1 MRGRPAASPALAP
14 VVDLEGDGR
23 ITRRLDAVY
32 GTQDSRSDA
41 GLLAAQAEAVR
52 EQRFGRGRRGTGGA
66 GSFLAMDQPAGAR
79 RVPERPTLDG
89 LEARWGEWWEA
100 EGVYRFDR
108 RRERSEVFSIDT
120 PPPTVSG
127 SLHVGHVFSYTHTD
141 LVARYQRMR
150 GREVFYP
157 MGWDDNGLPTERR
170 VQNYFGVRCDP
181 SVPHD
186 DDFQPPAEATGEP
199 VPVGRRNFIDLCLQL
214 TETDEQAFE
223 NLYRRLGVSVDWS
236 LTYTTI
242 GERCR
247 RVSQRAFLRNLA
259 RGEAY
264 QAEAPCLWDVTFR
277 TAVAQAEL
285 EDRPR
290 QGALHRLTFAR
301 VGSAAGEGSAGSG
314 KARGDPADDGD
325 AGGGSGTGGSSGNGG
340 TGGNGHVLI
349 ETTRPEMLAACVALV
364 AHPDDERYRPLFG
377 STVRTPLFGAEVPV
391 VAHALAEP
399 GKGTGIAMICTFG
412 DTTDVTWWRELE
424 LPVRPIMGPGG
435 RLLPELPDAAWGSG
449 ARAAYA
455 EIAGLTANAA
465 RRRITELLEQSG
477 ELVGEPRP
485 TEQAVKFFEKGDRPL
500 EIITTRQWYLRNGG
514 RDLPLRA
521 ELLDRGVELAWVP
534 DFMRT
539 RYSNWVEGLN
549 GDWLV
554 SRQRWFGVPIPVW
567 YALDGDGRPQY
578 DRMLVPAE
586 ASLPIDPASDAPP
599 GYEESQRGRPGG
611 FIGDPDVMDTWAT
624 SSLSPQI
631 ACGWEEDP
639 DLFARTF
646 PMDVRPQAHEIIR
659 TWLFSTVV
667 RAHLEHD
674 SLPWRRAAISG
685 WVLDPDRKKMSKSK
699 GNVVTPIGL
708 LETYGADAVRYWA
721 ACGRPGTDTAFDESQ
736 IKVGRRLAIKL
747 LNAARFVLG
756 LAGAATDDDPTT
768 STAAARSPSFR
779 RRPESTGTDD
789 QAGGAGDVT
798 EPIDLAP
805 TDGADS
811 TTSTTAAPSPSFRRR
826 PESTGDGP
834 TTGADAVTEPIDLAL
849 LAGVGEL
856 IDAATEAFEAF
867 DYARALERTERL
879 FWDFTDDYVELV
891 KNRAY
896 RDGADGAS
904 ARAALQI
911 ALSALLRLFAPFLPF
926 ACEEA
931 WSWWQE
937 GSIHRTSWPERDEL
951 PAEGDPA
958 VLAAASVVLGQVR
971 RAKSEARRKLRTP
984 VESAH
989 VQAGSEFLSALAA
1002 AQQDL
1007 CDAGNILDLQ
1017 LSADGDSGPT
1027 VQVQLAAE

>member
-1 MRGRPAASPALAP
+1 
-14 VVDLEGDGR
+14 
-23 ITRRLDAVY
+23 
-32 GTQDSRSDA
+32 
-41 GLLAAQAEAVR
+41 
-52 EQRFGRGRRGTGGA
+52 
-66 GSFLAMDQPAGAR
+66 MDQPATS

-89 LEARWGEWWEA
+89 LEDRWGAWWEA
-100 EGVYRFDR
+100 AGVYRFDR
-108 RRERSEVFSIDT
+108 SRERAEVFSIDT

-181 SVPHD
+181 SVPHEEN
-186 DDFQPPAEATGEP
+186 FQPPADTSDEP
-199 VPVGRRNFIDLCLQL
+199 VPVGRRNFIDLCLRL

-223 NLYRRLGVSVDWS
+223 DLYRRLGVSVDWS

-264 QAEAPCLWDVTFR
+264 QAEAPCLWDVTFG

-290 QGALHRLTFAR
+290 QGALHRLAFAR
-301 VGSAAGEGSAGSG
+301 SDE
-314 KARGDPADDGD
+314 
-325 AGGGSGTGGSSGNGG
+325 
-340 TGGNGHVLI
+340 GGNVLI

-391 VAHALAEP
+391 LAHALAEP
-399 GKGTGIAMICTFG
+399 GKGTGIAMVCTFG

-424 LPVRPIMGPGG
+424 LPVRPVMGPDG
-435 RLLPELPDAAWGSG
+435 RLLAEAPDAFDSADS
-449 ARAAYA
+449 RAAYA

-465 RRRITELLEQSG
+465 RRRITELLGQSG
-477 ELVGEPRP
+477 ELVGEPQP
-485 TEQAVKFFEKGDRPL
+485 TTHAVKFFEKGDRPL

-514 RDLPLRA
+514 RDLPLRK

-534 DFMRT
+534 DFMGT
-539 RYSNWVEGLN
+539 RYANWVEGLN

-567 YALDGDGRPQY
+567 YALDGDGRPRY
-578 DRMLVPAE
+578 DRVLAPDE

-599 GYEESQRGRPGG
+599 GYDESQRGRPGG
-611 FIGDPDVMDTWAT
+611 FVGDPDVMDTWAT
-624 SSLSPQI
+624 SSLTPQI

-667 RAHLEHD
+667 RGHLEHD

-699 GNVVTPIGL
+699 GNVVTPVGL

-736 IKVGRRLAIKL
+736 IKVGRRLAIKI

-756 LAGAATDDDPTT
+756 LAGADDDGAG
-768 STAAARSPSFR
+768 AAVETDETPAPPSR
-779 RRPESTGTDD
+779 QRPESTEAA
-789 QAGGAGDVT
+789 AGA
-798 EPIDLAP
+798 
-805 TDGADS
+805 
-811 TTSTTAAPSPSFRRR
+811 TAAR
-826 PESTGDGP
+826 
-834 TTGADAVTEPIDLAL
+834 AATEAIDLAL
-849 LAGVGEL
+849 LANLGEL
-856 IDAATEAFEAF
+856 IDAATEAFEGF
-867 DYARALERTERL
+867 DYARALERTER
-879 FWDFTDDYVELV
+879 FFRDFTDNYMELV

-896 RDGADGAS
+896 RDGSDGAS
-904 ARAALQI
+904 ARACLRI
-911 ALSALLRLFAPFLPF
+911 ALSVLQRLFAPFLPY

-931 WSWWQE
+931 WSWWQQ
-937 GSIHRTSWPERDEL
+937 GSIHRAPWPQRSEL
-951 PAEGDPA
+951 PPAGDPA
-958 VLAAASVVLGQVR
+958 VLAAASEVLGQVR

-984 VESAH
+984 VTQAH
-989 VQAGSEFLSALAA
+989 VTAPADFLEALAA
-1002 AQQDL
+1002 AGGDL
-1007 CDAGNILDLQ
+1007 CDAGNIVELV
-1017 LSADGDSGPT
+1017 LSPAADSEAPSIEAR
-1027 VQVQLAAE
+1027 LAAE